1 MILSEFNF
9 DDKRN
14 TIQIA
19 GSGDSPKYVINMDH
33 DRNIKKYRELFHII
47 ILMIINDVFLLVK

>member
-1 MILSEFNF
+1 MILSEFNPK

-19 GSGDSPKYVINMDH
+19 GSGDSSKYVINMDTTTEILK
-33 DRNIKKYRELFHII
+33 NIENL
-47 ILMIINDVFLLVK
+47 ILLY